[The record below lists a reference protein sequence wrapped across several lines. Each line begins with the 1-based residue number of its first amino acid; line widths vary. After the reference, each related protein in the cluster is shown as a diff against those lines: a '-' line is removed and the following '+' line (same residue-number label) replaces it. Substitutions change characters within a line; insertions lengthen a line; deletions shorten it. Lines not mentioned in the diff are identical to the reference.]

1 VSVHIN
7 YWGDTGNNM
16 FQYSFARIVSESLG
30 YKMYGECRNL
40 NDFKRNCVDLYV
52 DDDDRYKYIDIR

>member
-1 VSVHIN
+1 
-7 YWGDTGNNM
+7 M